1 MEAILKKLLII
12 LIIIGVCPVAAFAQ
26 VSQTAVPFLLIAPGA
41 RAAGM
46 GETFVAVADD
56 ATATHWNPAGLGKY
70 PLSPDWIELPA
81 GQRQKIEKIALV
93 KNEMP
98 DNNYKQYDVWAIING
113 HLASWNGVTWRL
125 GISKN
130 IESSSSIR
138 SAVVNHVG
146 VDAAKAD
153 PYVSRAIELN
163 TGIKSGQIDS
173 LQKAITAII
182 PEGYPNSREIQS
194 GFNRLKTAW
203 SELKLNSSDFGKFEK
218 MAQRIASDSMRTA
231 SQLDS
236 IAYGFD
242 AVINAKSPLKINL
255 PYDLLI
261 NSKINCLESHD
272 GMIYVGAD
280 SGFYRFDP
288 KLNKWKSYG
297 LSDSLPSLKITA
309 LEKMGKKSIVVGTD
323 NGIVYFNGAKIKT
336 YSSEQL
342 APTTKI
348 IKIIA
353 NSDQDIWAA
362 TESDLYHYDG
372 AVWKNYFINEVTV
385 GEDLAK
391 IISSA
396 YRAIALID
404 SVSLREQVIALN
416 KLSGDV
422 TVGQKLKLPF
432 APILR
437 GKVTGLASKNQN
449 LWIGTERGII
459 LFDGSSFYHFG
470 YREYTTQR
478 DMSITEIARE
488 FLPEGEPDKI
498 ERLAE
503 KIREFNGIPE
513 DIVPS
518 GKTLLV
524 YANALGSSIYSVTA
538 PSNKKAYVATAH
550 GVIEF
555 NDGAWSRYSRTE
567 TLRKPVHTMRSESG
581 ELWFATSDRVCIL
594 ARATGQVTFMH
605 SNYLVQLAND
615 LYYDY
620 FAIVYPT
627 NEWGTFGTGFTFLSY
642 GQQDRTNEVGDIIGQ
657 FNSYD
662 FAWTASYG
670 TKLSEKISA
679 GISGRIILSHLADVG
694 AGLEKGKGVGFSGAV
709 DGGIIYDIDPKL
721 TLASTITNIGPEIA
735 YIDADQADPLPRKLA
750 LAFSYKL
757 IESPFNKL
765 IVVGEANKL
774 LVDLGDD
781 LETEIK
787 EIIPH
792 IGAEY
797 WYSNYF
803 ALRAG
808 YVYDDLGQQRY
819 ITLGGS
825 LQYNRMR
832 ADISYIPSSNEET
845 NRLGNTVRLS
855 LNVGF

>member
-1 MEAILKKLLII
+1 MKKLLII
-12 LIIIGVCPVAAFAQ
+12 LIIIGACPVAGFAQ

-81 GQRQKIEKIALV
+81 GQRQKIEKITLV
-93 KNEMP
+93 KNEIP
-98 DNNYKQYDVWAIING
+98 DNNYKQFDVWAVING

-130 IESSSSIR
+130 IDGASSIK
-138 SAVVNHVG
+138 SVVANHLG
-146 VDAAKAD
+146 METAKAD
-153 PYVSRAIELN
+153 PFINRAIELN
-163 TGIKSGQIDS
+163 NGIKSDRIDS
-173 LQKAITAII
+173 LHAVLAAVI
-182 PEGYPNSREIQS
+182 PADYQNNREIQS
-194 GFNRLKTAW
+194 GFSRLKTAW
-203 SELKLNSSDFGKFEK
+203 SELKLDVAEFGKFEK
-218 MAQRIASDSMRTA
+218 MVQRIAADSGRTS

-236 IAYGFD
+236 IAFGFD
-242 AVINAKSPLKINL
+242 TAIITKTPLKINL

-272 GMIYVGAD
+272 GMIYIGAD

-288 KLNKWKSYG
+288 NLNKWKSYG
-297 LSDSLPSLKITA
+297 LADSLPSLKITA
-309 LEKMGKKSIVVGTD
+309 LEKMGRKSIVIGTD
-323 NGIVYFNGAKIKT
+323 KGIAYFNGAKVKS
-336 YSSEQL
+336 YGPEQF
-342 APTTKI
+342 APTSAI
-348 IKIIA
+348 IKIVA
-353 NSDQDIWAA
+353 ASDQDVWAA
-362 TESDLYHYDG
+362 TESDIFHYDG
-372 AVWKNYFINEVTV
+372 AIWKNYFLNEVTV

-391 IISSA
+391 IITST

-404 SVSLREQVIALN
+404 SASIRAQVVDLN
-416 KLSGDV
+416 KLTGDV
-422 TVGQKLKLPF
+422 TVGQKIKMPF

-437 GKVTGLASKNQN
+437 GKVTSLACKNQS
-449 LWIGTERGII
+449 LWIGTECGVI
-459 LFDGSSFYHFG
+459 LFDGSSAYHYG
-470 YREYTTQR
+470 YREYKVDR
-478 DMSITEIARE
+478 DISISEIARN
-488 FLPEGEPDKI
+488 FLPEEEPEKVD
-498 ERLAE
+498 RLIE
-503 KIREFNGIPE
+503 KIRIFNRIPE
-513 DIVPS
+513 DIVPANS
-518 GKTLLV
+518 TLLV
-524 YANALGSSIYSVTA
+524 YANALGSTIYSITA
-538 PSNKKAYVATAH
+538 PSPNKAYVATAY
-550 GVIEF
+550 GVVEF
-555 NDGAWSRYSRTE
+555 NDGAWSRFSRTE
-567 TLRKPVHTMRSESG
+567 SLRKPVHTMKSESG

-594 ARATGQVTFMH
+594 AHASGQVTFMH
-605 SNYLVQLAND
+605 SNYLVELAND

-627 NEWGTFGTGFTFLSY
+627 NEWGTFGTGITFLSY
-642 GQQDRTNEVGDIIGQ
+642 GQQDRTNEIGDVIGQ

-662 FAWTASYG
+662 LAWTASYG
-670 TKLSEKISA
+670 TKLTDKLSA
-679 GISGRIILSHLADVG
+679 GISGRVILSHLADVG

-709 DGGIIYDIDPKL
+709 DGGFIYDVDPKL
-721 TLASTITNIGPEIA
+721 TLATTITNIGPEIA

-765 IVVGEANKL
+765 IVVGEADKL

-781 LETEIK
+781 ISTEIE

-803 ALRAG
+803 ALRTG
-808 YVYDDLGQQRY
+808 YVYDKLGQQRY

-832 ADISYIPSSNEET
+832 ADISYIPSSNQET

>member
-1 MEAILKKLLII
+1 MEAILKKLLVT
-12 LIIIGVCPVAAFAQ
+12 LIIIGIPSVAVYAQ

-56 ATATHWNPAGLGKY
+56 ATATHWNPAGLGRY
-70 PLSPDWIELPA
+70 PLSPDWIELPV

-93 KNEMP
+93 KNDMP
-98 DNNYKQYDVWAIING
+98 DNNYKQYDIWAIING
-113 HLASWNGVTWRL
+113 HLASWNGRTWRL

-130 IESSSSIR
+130 IESASSIK
-138 SAVVNHVG
+138 SAVANHLG
-146 VDAAKAD
+146 LETSKAD
-153 PYVSRAIELN
+153 PYVLKTIELN
-163 TGIKSGQIDS
+163 TGIKSERIDS
-173 LQKAITAII
+173 LQEIITAVI
-182 PEGYPNSREIQS
+182 PENYPNSREIQS
-194 GFNRLKTAW
+194 GFSRLKTAW
-203 SELKLNSSDFGKFEK
+203 SELKLNASEFGKFEK
-218 MAQRIASDSMRTA
+218 MVKRIAADSLRTA
-231 SQLDS
+231 TQLDS

-242 AVINAKSPLKINL
+242 AAIIADAAPKINL

-272 GMIYVGAD
+272 GMIYIGAD

-288 KLNKWKSYG
+288 KLNKWKSYN
-297 LSDSLPSLKITA
+297 LTDSLPSLKITA
-309 LEKMGKKSIVVGTD
+309 LEKMGKKSIVIGTD
-323 NGIVYFNGAKIKT
+323 KGIVYFNGVRVKT
-336 YSSEQL
+336 YSPNQA
-342 APTTKI
+342 APTSTI
-348 IKIIA
+348 LRIVA

-362 TESDLYHYDG
+362 TDSDIYHFDG
-372 AVWKNYFINEVTV
+372 AIWKNYFTKDVAV
-385 GEDLAK
+385 GGDLSK
-391 IISSA
+391 IISQS
-396 YRAIALID
+396 YRAIARID
-404 SVSLREQVIALN
+404 SASLWEQVTALN
-416 KLSGDV
+416 KSTGEV
-422 TVGQKLKLPF
+422 TVGQKIKLPF
-432 APILR
+432 APVLR
-437 GKVTGLASKNQN
+437 GKVTSLASKNQN

-470 YREYTTQR
+470 YREYTTQN
-478 DMSITEIARE
+478 DMSLIDIAGE
-488 FLPEGEPDKI
+488 FLPNGEPDKI

-518 GKTLLV
+518 GKTVLV

-550 GVIEF
+550 GVIEY
-555 NDGAWSRYSRTE
+555 NDGVWSRYSRTE
-567 TLRKPVHTMRSESG
+567 SLRKPVHTMKSESG
-581 ELWFATSDRVCIL
+581 ELWFVTTDRVCIL

-627 NEWGTFGTGFTFLSY
+627 KEWGTFGTGFTFLSY
-642 GQQDRTNEVGDIIGQ
+642 GQQDRTNEVGDVIGQ

-670 TKLSEKISA
+670 TKLTDKVSA

-709 DGGIIYDIDPKL
+709 DGGIIYDVDPKL

-765 IVVGEANKL
+765 IVVGEADKL

-781 LETEIK
+781 LKTEIK

-808 YVYDDLGQQRY
+808 YVYDDIGQQKY